1 MISETRIF
9 STRDITDDQDA
20 FNAYMGDVII
30 SDKQAA
36 FELVQKMVH
45 DTDPRDM
52 ATVKRLIGAGIIPTY
67 PRGWM
72 IEYVDFVRDNGDVYK
87 PVYEYGGYGSGSYG
101 GSYGG
106 GYGSY
111 GGSYGGGYGSYGG
124 VPYVKE
130 DRKSYN
136 SPDRKRVTFN
146 ADEEDYGY
154 LYDEDEDG
162 DEDEKVDTYTTPSYP
177 DDPLP
182 YPRDAEHETFDATLC
197 KACAP
202 SILVFSP
209 KHVSHASMNAKVRDI
224 IIRAIAKGNDI
235 STYIF
240 MAEPSPRLIYRLFLI
255 AYEYSDASACLYLHN
270 YMADFPDTDEETEAL
285 VVRLMKMMQMACSN
299 LA

>member
-1 MISETRIF
+1 MKKEPMISETRIF

-72 IEYVDFVRDNGDVYK
+72 TEYVNFVRDNGDVYK
-87 PVYEYGGYGSGSYG
+87 PVYEYGA
-101 GSYGG
+101 
-106 GYGSY
+106 
-111 GGSYGGGYGSYGG
+111 YGGGYGSYGG

-136 SPDRKRVTFN
+136 SPHAHHDRKRVTFN
-146 ADEEDYGY
+146 ADEEDYSY
-154 LYDEDEDG
+154 LYDE

-182 YPRDAEHETFDATLC
+182 YPRDADHETFDDTLC

-270 YMADFPDTDEETEAL
+270 YMAGFPDTDEETEDL